1 MGFDKALLVTGAGG
15 QLGLAFADLVPDAI
29 LLDRDA
35 LDITSRDAVMDAV
48 RTHRPDVIVNAAAFT
63 KVDQAEAERDQ
74 ALLINAEAVSH
85 LAGAAGE
92 VGAILV
98 QPSTDYVFPG
108 DKDSPYSEDDAT
120 GPASVYGASK
130 LNGEQNAARAKRHLV
145 VRTSWVFGE
154 GHNFIRTILK
164 AADDLDELS
173 VVDDQRGLPTYAVD
187 LATGI
192 IGLLD
197 VGADGLFHLAGGG
210 EPATWADLAEHAISV
225 SGKTA
230 KVKRITTEE
239 FLSTRASPV
248 APRPKNSVLDCSKA
262 RAVGVSLPDWRDAVS
277 RYLTEARLTETSS
290 PDE

>member
-48 RTHRPDVIVNAAAFT
+48 RTHRPDVIVNSAAFT
-63 KVDQAEAERDQ
+63 KVDQAEAERDK
-74 ALLINAEAVSH
+74 AMLVNAEAVRH
-85 LAGAAGE
+85 LAGGADE

-98 QPSTDYVFPG
+98 QPSTDYVFDG
-108 DKDSPYSEDDAT
+108 DKETPYSEDDPT
-120 GPASVYGASK
+120 GPGSVYGVSK
-130 LNGEQNAARAKRHLV
+130 LAGERHAANAKRHLI

-154 GHNFIRTILK
+154 GRNFIRTILK

-173 VVDDQRGLPTYAVD
+173 VVDDQKGLPTYAVD

-197 VGADGLFHLAGGG
+197 VGADGLFHLAGGE

-225 SGKTA
+225 SGKA
-230 KVKRITTEE
+230 SKVKRVTTEE

-262 RAVGVSLPDWRDAVS
+262 RALGVSLPDWREAVS
-277 RYLTEARLTETSS
+277 RYLTEARLTQTSS

>member
-15 QLGLAFADLVPDAI
+15 QVGLAFADLVPDAI

-35 LDITSRDAVMDAV
+35 LDITSREAVMDAV

-63 KVDQAEAERDQ
+63 KVDQAEAERDK
-74 ALLINAEAVSH
+74 AMLVAEAVRH
-85 LAGAAGE
+85 LAEGANE

-98 QPSTDYVFPG
+98 QPSTDYVFDG
-108 DKDSPYSEDDAT
+108 DKETPYSEDDPT
-120 GPASVYGASK
+120 GPVSVYGVSQLA
-130 LNGEQNAARAKRHLV
+130 GERHAAGAKRHLI

-164 AADDLDELS
+164 AADDLEELS

-197 VGADGLFHLAGGG
+197 VEADGLFHLAGGG
-210 EPATWADLAEHAISV
+210 EPGTWADLAEHAISV

-230 KVKRITTEE
+230 RVKRITTEE
-239 FLSTRASPV
+239 FLSTRAGPV

-262 RAVGVSLPDWRDAVS
+262 RALGVSLPDWREAVS
-277 RYLTEARLTETSS
+277 RYLGEARLTETSS